1 MGKGEGMDEG
11 TRGATAPPE
20 AGSVAG
26 EVPSHNLPPVT
37 YQDLP
42 EPLPL
47 RKVLGPG
54 VVSIGIGVSSGE
66 LIIWP
71 FITSQVGLV
80 FLWAA
85 VLGVLT
91 QFFIN
96 MEIERYTLA
105 TGETAITGFSRF
117 WRPWGPIFCIAAL
130 LPNAW
135 PGVATS
141 GATILTFA
149 LGFGNATVITI
160 IALISLA
167 TALTISPVVYQ
178 TLEKV
183 EFVKVGAIILFLVVA
198 LLAVVSAQTWADLP
212 ASTAEGFTAEG
223 FGRVLDLPP
232 ALILGAVAFAGA
244 GGVHNLIQSNWIR
257 DKGYGMGARIPR
269 LVSPVTGEE
278 QARPSTGYIF
288 PQTEENLSRWRGWW
302 RVANVEQ
309 FVTFF
314 ALGAL
319 SIVLMSMIAY
329 TTVYGQ
335 DLGENIDF
343 FRNEGLILGETVGAW
358 FEMFFY
364 ITGAVSLLA
373 GAMGILD
380 YVGRCVSDVL
390 KSSYLADSEFW
401 TEGRLYFVAVWLLAA
416 INITILLTFSSQPI
430 VLLLAQSSLS
440 GIVMFVY
447 CILLIQ
453 LNRKALPDAIKIRGT
468 RLGTMIWSVAVFGI
482 LSALLVYTQVGDLFG
497 G

>member
-1 MGKGEGMDEG
+1 MDKDEQGGARTQIG
-11 TRGATAPPE
+11 T
-20 AGSVAG
+20 VAG
-26 EVPSHNLPPVT
+26 ELPSRHLPPAK
-37 YQDLP
+37 YENLP

-54 VVSIGIGVSSGE
+54 VISIGIGVSSGE

-71 FITSQVGLV
+71 YITSQVGLV

-85 VLGVLT
+85 VIGVLT

-117 WRPWGPIFCIAAL
+117 WKPWGLIMCLCAL

-141 GATILTFA
+141 GSTILTFA
-149 LGFGNATVITI
+149 LGFGNGTVITV
-160 IALISLA
+160 IALVSLA
-167 TALTISPVVYQ
+167 LALTISPVVYQ

-183 EFVKVGAIILFLVVA
+183 EFLKVGAVIVFLIVSIF
-198 LLAVVSAQTWADLP
+198 AVISAQAWADLP
-212 ASTAEGFTAEG
+212 ASTAEGF
-223 FGRVLDLPP
+223 GRIPDLPP

-269 LVSPVTGEE
+269 LVSPITGED

-288 PQTEENLSRWRGWW
+288 PQDEANLSRWRSWW
-302 RVANVEQ
+302 RVSNLEQ
-309 FVTFF
+309 LVTFF
-314 ALGAL
+314 ALGTL

-329 TTVYGQ
+329 STVFGQ
-335 DLGENIDF
+335 DLGENLDF
-343 FRNEGLILGETVGAW
+343 FRNEGLILGESVGAW

-380 YVGRCVSDVL
+380 YVGRCISDVM
-390 KSSYLADSEFW
+390 KSSYLANSELW
-401 TEGRLYFVAVWLLAA
+401 TESRLYFAAVWLLVAVCIA
-416 INITILLTFSSQPI
+416 NLLLFSSQPI

-447 CILLIQ
+447 SILLIQ
-453 LNRKALPDAIKIRGT
+453 LNRKALPDAIKMRGF
-468 RLGTMIWSVAVFGI
+468 RLGAMIWSVLVFGI
-482 LSALLVYTQVGDLFG
+482 LSALFLYTQIGDLLG

>member
-1 MGKGEGMDEG
+1 MDDG
-11 TRGATAPPE
+11 TRGGAASQE
-20 AGSVAG
+20 AGAVA
-26 EVPSHNLPPVT
+26 EELPSRNLPPAT

-71 FITSQVGLV
+71 FITSQIGLV

-85 VLGVLT
+85 VIGVLT

-117 WRPWGPIFCIAAL
+117 WKPWGPVMCVCAI

-149 LGFGNATVITI
+149 LGFGNGTVIAI
-160 IALISLA
+160 IALVALA
-167 TALTISPVVYQ
+167 ATLTISPVVYQ
-178 TLEKV
+178 AVEKV
-183 EFVKVGAIILFLVVA
+183 EFVKVGLVIVFLVVA
-198 LLAVVSAQTWADLP
+198 IFAVISIQAWIDLP
-212 ASTAEGFTAEG
+212 ASTVEGFTPEG
-223 FGRVLDLPP
+223 FGQILDLPP
-232 ALILGAVAFAGA
+232 ALILGAAAFAGA

-269 LVSPVTGEE
+269 LVSPITGEE
-278 QARPSTGYIF
+278 EARPSTGYIF

-302 RVANVEQ
+302 KVANLEQ

-319 SIVLMSMIAY
+319 SIILMSMIAY
-329 TTVYGQ
+329 STVYGQ

-343 FRNEGLILGETVGAW
+343 FRNEGLAFGEIVGGW

-364 ITGAVSLLA
+364 LVGALALLA
-373 GAMGILD
+373 GAFGILD

-390 KSSYLADSEFW
+390 KSSYLAENTFW
-401 TEGRLYFVAVWLLAA
+401 TESKLYFAAVWLLVAL
-416 INITILLTFSSQPI
+416 NITILLAFSSQPL
-430 VLLLAQSSLS
+430 VLLFAQSSLS
-440 GIVMFVY
+440 GMVMFVY
-447 CILLIQ
+447 SILLIQ
-453 LNRKALPDAIKIRGT
+453 LNRRALPEAIRVRRA
-468 RLGTMIWSVAVFGI
+468 RLGAMIWAVLAFGV
-482 LSALLVYTQVGDLFG
+482 LSALLVYSQIGDLFG
-497 G
+497 